1 MLFCIRSGCHSFP
14 VCGCWPPDPPRLSL
28 AAMQARSG
36 CPWALL
42 GLMVWLQASIA
53 NAQLNCPDNQV
64 PGVNGLSCV
73 PGELSCRNKTVRGV
87 PWLRGVGAAG
97 GVAVA

>member
-14 VCGCWPPDPPRLSL
+14 VCGCRPPDPPRLSL

-42 GLMVWLQASIA
+42 GLMVWLQAASVA
-53 NAQLNCPDNQV
+53 NAQDCPPNQV
-64 PGVNGLSCV
+64 PVFSDYGVSCV
-73 PGELSCRNKTVRGV
+73 PGELSCRDKTVPWMRGM
-87 PWLRGVGAAG
+87 GAAG